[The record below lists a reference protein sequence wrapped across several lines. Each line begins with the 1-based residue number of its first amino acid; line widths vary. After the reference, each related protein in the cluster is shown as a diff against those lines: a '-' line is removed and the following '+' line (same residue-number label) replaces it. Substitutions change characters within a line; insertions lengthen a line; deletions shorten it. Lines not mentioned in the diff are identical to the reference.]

1 MIERIDLEK
10 IGKDRMYLLTLSRKI
25 NEIVD
30 FINNNSKYLKD
41 VSDFI
46 DQIKENTGS
55 TVTENEI
62 SDVENTDLTINQ
74 QEEKNDANSSTILW
88 EEISNNMDKRWK
100 NNIASNG
107 KWPVNKKGNRLIRR
121 SFKSLD
127 KEQWK

>member
-1 MIERIDLEK
+1 MIEKINLEK

-25 NEIVD
+25 NEVVD
-30 FINNNSKYLKD
+30 FINNNSKYFKE

-46 DQIKENTGS
+46 DKIKESAGS
-55 TVTENEI
+55 TVTESKI

-74 QEEKNDANSSTILW
+74 QEEKKEANSSTILW
-88 EEISNNMDKRWK
+88 EEISNNIDNAKK
-100 NNIASNG
+100 CSISSNG

-127 KEQWK
+127 KEKWK

>member
-1 MIERIDLEK
+1 MIEKIDLEK
-10 IGKDRMYLLTLSRKI
+10 IGKDRIYLITLSRKI
-25 NEIVD
+25 NEIIDSVND
-30 FINNNSKYLKD
+30 NNKSLRKISKI
-41 VSDFI
+41 I

-62 SDVENTDLTINQ
+62 SDVENTDLTLVQ

-88 EEISNNMDKRWK
+88 EEISNNIDNAKK
-100 NNIASNG
+100 CSISSNG

-127 KEQWK
+127 KEKWK

>member
-1 MIERIDLEK
+1 MIEMIDLEK

-30 FINNNSKYLKD
+30 FINNNSKYFKE

-46 DQIKENTGS
+46 DQIKDNTGG
-55 TVTENEI
+55 TVTENKI

-74 QEEKNDANSSTILW
+74 QEEKNNANSSTILW
-88 EEISNNMDKRWK
+88 EEISNNIDNVKK
-100 NNIASNG
+100 CSISSNG
-107 KWPVNKKGNRLIRR
+107 KWPINKKGNRLIRR

-127 KEQWK
+127 KAQWK

>member
-62 SDVENTDLTINQ
+62 SDVENTDLTLVQ

>member
-1 MIERIDLEK
+1 MIEKIDLEK

-30 FINNNSKYLKD
+30 FINNNSKYFKD

-46 DQIKENTGS
+46 DQIKENAGS
-55 TVTENEI
+55 TITENEI
-62 SDVENTDLTINQ
+62 KETENTEPIINQ
-74 QEEKNDANSSTILW
+74 QEEKNVSNSSTILW
-88 EEISNNMDKRWK
+88 EEISNNMDNVKK
-100 NNIASNG
+100 CNISSNG

-127 KEQWK
+127 KEKWK

>member
-1 MIERIDLEK
+1 MIEKIDLEK

-55 TVTENEI
+55 TVTENKI

>member
-1 MIERIDLEK
+1 MIEKIDLEK

-30 FINNNSKYLKD
+30 FINNNRKYFKE

-46 DQIKENTGS
+46 DQIKESTGNT
-55 TVTENEI
+55 VVENEI
-62 SDVENTDLTINQ
+62 SDVENVDLTINQ
-74 QEEKNDANSSTILW
+74 QEEENDVNSSTILW
-88 EEISNNMDKRWK
+88 EEISNNIDNAKK
-100 NNIASNG
+100 CSISSNG

-127 KEQWK
+127 KGRWK

>member
-1 MIERIDLEK
+1 MIEMIDLEK
-10 IGKDRMYLLTLSRKI
+10 IGKDRMYILTLSRKI

-46 DQIKENTGS
+46 DQIKENAGS

>member
-55 TVTENEI
+55 TVTESKI